1 MSTLHGTAACLLT
14 LLSITVALMLTR
26 GGETQPNRT
35 QERFMRDSAISG
47 PYSLIIVDLPMPS
60 PSTTQATRTIRED
73 LCFFECDLWLKLCCR
88 SDRPG
93 STIIYIYHWS
103 LMHAV
108 ARPHQLDNYRQE
120 LEDSADLSSIDFVIR
135 LSIGLG
141 MVLLCVSILC
151 CF

>member
-1 MSTLHGTAACLLT
+1 LALDIFKASKPCPSEGWYDASRNVVMQCQVMSTLHGTAACLLT

-93 STIIYIYHWS
+93 IYYIS
-103 LMHAV
+103 LVVDAC
-108 ARPHQLDNYRQE
+108 RCQTSP
-120 LEDSADLSSIDFVIR
+120 IR
-135 LSIGLG
+135 
-141 MVLLCVSILC
+141 
-151 CF
+151 